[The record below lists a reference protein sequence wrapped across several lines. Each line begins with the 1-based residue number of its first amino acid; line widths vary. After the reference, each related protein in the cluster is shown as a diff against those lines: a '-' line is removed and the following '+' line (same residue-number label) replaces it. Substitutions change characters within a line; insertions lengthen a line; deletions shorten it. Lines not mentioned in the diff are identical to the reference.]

1 MPISPLQ
8 GSRLTRSRHSVRFGA
23 LALLVAAASASVI
36 SAADA
41 SERSNIRSCTAAIKP
56 VLHAAGLSVRSVVG
70 QVEDDRWSAPFSADR
85 PVEVSTLLAF
95 DMKAS
100 AGANGAR
107 AVRIRCGLT
116 DARVLAVTYRRVF
129 DNSKVTTEP
138 ISGFGEPSTLPA
150 EPPSTTKSELS
161 MDVTVSG
168 TVTILQRIAIL
179 PSSTVVVDLVD
190 TAKGTPGMVVA
201 TTKLSTEASGKQ
213 PPYPFTLNYNPTTL
227 GVDAKLTLIATITV
241 DGKPTYRNTRLYPV
255 KLGDREVVN
264 IIADAIPTAPTNTL
278 PVLPT
283 TKFKVSVLYLDRS
296 ILPVGSV
303 VKVEMLDTAKQ
314 DTAAVTLASDS
325 LTVTA
330 AKNGPPF
337 AFELTVD
344 TATSLDPKVQLSLS
358 ATIEVEGKMTYR
370 NTNRVSVNPSSG
382 TAVEVVVQRVP

>member
-1 MPISPLQ
+1 M
-8 GSRLTRSRHSVRFGA
+8 
-23 LALLVAAASASVI
+23 ALLVAAASASVM
-36 SAADA
+36 STANA
-41 SERSNIRSCTAAIKP
+41 SERSNVRSCTAAIKP
-56 VLHAAGLSVRSVVG
+56 VLRAAGLSVRPVVG

-179 PSSTVVVDLVD
+179 PNSTVVVDLVD
-190 TAKGTPGMVVA
+190 SAKGTPGMVVA

-227 GVDAKLTLIATITV
+227 GADAKLVLIATITV
-241 DGKPTYRNTRLYPV
+241 DAKPTYRNTRLYPV
-255 KLGDREVVN
+255 KLGDTAVVN
-264 IIADAIPTAPTNTL
+264 IIADVIPTAPTNTL

-303 VKVEMLDTAKQ
+303 VKVEMLDVAKQ
-314 DTAAVTLASDS
+314 DVAAVTLASDS

-330 AKNGPPF
+330 TKNGPPF

-358 ATIEVEGKMTYR
+358 ATIEVEGKVTYR